1 MVKIA
6 DCDTVLQMVFGINV
20 LFYIFELVPHTEE
33 RLEVLRQRN
42 EELYKEKVR
51 LTQNSYAYPIGFV
64 VNSTYPLYKS
74 QRVKG
79 SKGSKGRV
87 KGVIKGVKPYICIVL
102 FIRSSKGS
110 NRIFALFC
118 SFVHGLK
125 TATLRRFIH
134 IRFLDASEG
143 LINFFTSAGSRSLH
157 RFVSQS
163 AHTLLNQRKT
173 QRDFA

>member
-74 QRVKG
+74 QRG
-79 SKGSKGRV
+79 QRV
-87 KGVIKGVKPYICIVL
+87 KGVKPYICIVL

>member
-74 QRVKG
+74 QRG
-79 SKGSKGRV
+79 QRV
-87 KGVIKGVKPYICIVL
+87 KGVKPYICIVL
-102 FIRSSKGS
+102 FIRSWPQNGHAEEIYSYQ
-110 NRIFALFC
+110 
-118 SFVHGLK
+118 
-125 TATLRRFIH
+125 
-134 IRFLDASEG
+134 
-143 LINFFTSAGSRSLH
+143 
-157 RFVSQS
+157 VS
-163 AHTLLNQRKT
+163 
-173 QRDFA
+173 